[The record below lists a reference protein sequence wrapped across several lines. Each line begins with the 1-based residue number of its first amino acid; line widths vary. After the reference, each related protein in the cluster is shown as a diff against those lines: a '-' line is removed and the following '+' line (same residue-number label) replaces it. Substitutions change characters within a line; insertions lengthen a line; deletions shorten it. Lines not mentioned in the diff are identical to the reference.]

1 MEINIH
7 NIKKLSLY
15 KTILKYSPI
24 KFKYDLIAGLS
35 VAAISLPQ
43 NMAYALIVGV
53 EPVYGIYATI
63 MSMILFTFVGSSNYM
78 IVGPTNIMAMAL
90 LGSLNNIGQGN
101 YLEALFLVT
110 FLVGVCQLLF
120 GILKLGR
127 FVNYISHSLIVGLS
141 TGAVIMIGV
150 GQLQNFMG
158 LSVEGGSTIY
168 TKIYAVLANLYQLNW
183 TTFSLG
189 LFTLFIILI
198 IKRLKPRWPN
208 YLIALIISTLLV
220 YFFNLEDKIT
230 IIGQLPSGII
240 EFSLVNFDLSL
251 IKILFSK
258 ALSIAILGLIQ
269 TLAVT
274 KSIAVE
280 TDEEVN
286 ANAEFI
292 GQGLINMIG
301 PYFNSFA
308 TAGSFAKSFA
318 NIQAGAQ
325 TKFAQ
330 LMAGLSVVIVVLAF
344 KPVITYVPIVG
355 LASLVIVVAFSSIKV
370 PEIKKNLVTTRGDA
384 IIFTV
389 TFLATLLL
397 PSIET
402 AIYIGL
408 IVSLAVILKKS
419 EDINLSVLKYEGGEN
434 DRITQQE
441 VAELNED
448 HVRDKCVV
456 LNIRGNLHFNCVDN
470 FKEKLSIC
478 YRNGDT
484 FIIRLR
490 EIERMD
496 ITIIKELDNFIT
508 KVQEADGKVYLSGVN
523 EVQYKRLEKYGI
535 IDKIKKKNVF
545 ISKEKL
551 FSATSDA
558 YHDVMDGNV

>member
-1 MEINIH
+1 MP

-24 KFKYDLIAGLS
+24 KLKYDLIAGLS

-90 LGSLNNIGQGN
+90 VGSLNNISQGN
-101 YLEALFLVT
+101 YLEALFLIT

-168 TKIYAVLANLYQLNW
+168 TRIYAVLANLHQLNW

-189 LFTLFIILI
+189 LFTVFVILI
-198 IKRLKPRWPN
+198 TKKFRPKWPS

-220 YFFNLEDKIT
+220 YFFNLEDKIN
-230 IIGQLPSGII
+230 IIGQLPSGVIK
-240 EFSLVNFDLSL
+240 FSLVNFDLSL
-251 IKILFSK
+251 IKTLFSK

-330 LMAGLSVVIVVLAF
+330 FMAGLSVIIVVLAF

-419 EDINLSVLKYEGGEN
+419 EDINLSVLKYEDEEN
-434 DRITQQE
+434 GKIIQQE

-456 LNIRGNLHFNCVDN
+456 LNIRGNLHFNSADN
-470 FKEKLSIC
+470 FKEKLNIC
-478 YRNGDT
+478 YKNGDT

-523 EVQYKRLEKYGI
+523 ELQYKRLKKYGV
-535 IDKIKKKNVF
+535 IDKIKNKNVF
-545 ISKEKL
+545 LSKEKL
-551 FSATSDA
+551 FSATNDA